1 MEEKEK
7 QLYDKLNCI
16 QSELKAPKSNY
27 NDFGKYSYRSCED
40 ILEAVKPLCKKYR
53 ALLTLTDDI
62 VLIADRVYVKS
73 KAILSDLDDYNTEI
87 EVQAFAREPSDK
99 KGIDSSQVTG
109 TASSYARKY
118 ALNGLFCIDDTKDTD
133 TNEYQKQ
140 TKEVKKEASVK
151 KVEKSVDKLQANITD
166 IEKPMNFG
174 KYKDKTWIEVYT
186 EDKSYLNSLVETCKS
201 EKGKKVYSGLIKQIA
216 DSFISVP
223 DEEIEDIF
231 SMNGDVV
238 NE

>member
-1 MEEKEK
+1 MEELKD
-7 QLYDKLNCI
+7 QLYDKLNFI

-27 NDFGKYSYRSCED
+27 NSFGNYNYRSCED

-62 VLIADRVYVKS
+62 VVIADRVYVKA
-73 KAILSDLDDYNTEI
+73 KAILRDLDDYNIAI
-87 EVQAFAREPSDK
+87 EVQAFAREPLEK
-99 KGIDSSQVTG
+99 KGMDSSQVTG

-118 ALNGLFCIDDTKDTD
+118 ALNGLFNIDDTKDAD

-140 TKEVKKEASVK
+140 TKDENNKQQKKTTK
-151 KVEKSVDKLQANITD
+151 NVDKLKANITD

-174 KYKDKTWIEVYT
+174 KYKEKTWIEVYA
-186 EDKSYLNSLVETCKS
+186 EDKAYLNSLVETCKS
-201 EKGKKVYSGLIKQIA
+201 EKGKKVYSGLIKQIS

-223 DEEIEDIF
+223 DEEIENIF
-231 SMNGDVV
+231 DMNGDVI

>member
-1 MEEKEK
+1 MEDKEK
-7 QLYDKLNCI
+7 QLYDKLI
-16 QSELKAPKSNY
+16 LMQSELKAPKTNY

-62 VLIADRVYVKS
+62 EVIADRVYVKAR
-73 KAILSDLDDYNTEI
+73 AILRDVDDYNTAI
-87 EVQAFAREPSDK
+87 EVQAFAREPSEK
-99 KGIDSSQVTG
+99 KRMDSSQITG

-118 ALNGLFCIDDTKDTD
+118 ALNGLFCIDDTKDVD

-140 TKEVKKEASVK
+140 TKDIKKLEK
-151 KVEKSVDKLQANITD
+151 KVDKPKANITD

-174 KYKDKTWIEVYT
+174 KYKDKTWVEAYV
-186 EDKSYLNSLVETCKS
+186 EDKAYLNNLVETCKS
-201 EKGKKVYSGLIKQIA
+201 DKGKKVYSGLIKQIS
-216 DSFISVP
+216 DSFISVS
-223 DEEIEDIF
+223 DEEVEDIF
-231 SMNGDVV
+231 SMNGDET

>member
-1 MEEKEK
+1 MEDKEK
-7 QLYDKLNCI
+7 QLYDKLI
-16 QSELKAPKSNY
+16 LMQSELKAPKSNY

-62 VLIADRVYVKS
+62 EVIADRVYVKAR
-73 KAILSDLDDYNTEI
+73 AILRDVDDYNTAI
-87 EVQAFAREPSDK
+87 EVQAFAREPSEK
-99 KGIDSSQVTG
+99 KGMDSSQVTG

-118 ALNGLFCIDDTKDTD
+118 ALNGLFCIDDTKDAD

-140 TKEVKKEASVK
+140 TKDIKKLEK
-151 KVEKSVDKLQANITD
+151 KVDKPKANITD

-174 KYKDKTWIEVYT
+174 KYKDKTWVEAYV
-186 EDKSYLNSLVETCKS
+186 EDKAYLNNLVETCKS
-201 EKGKKVYSGLIKQIA
+201 EKGKKVYSGLIKQISE
-216 DSFISVP
+216 SFISVS
-223 DEEIEDIF
+223 DEEVQDIF
-231 SMNGDVV
+231 SMTGDET

>member
-1 MEEKEK
+1 MEELKD
-7 QLYDKLNCI
+7 QLYDKLNFI

-27 NDFGKYSYRSCED
+27 NSFGNYNYRSCED

-62 VLIADRVYVKS
+62 VVIADRVYVKA
-73 KAILSDLDDYNTEI
+73 KAILRDLDDYNIAI
-87 EVQAFAREPSDK
+87 EVQAFAREPLEK
-99 KGIDSSQVTG
+99 KGMDSSQVTG

-118 ALNGLFCIDDTKDTD
+118 ALNGLFNIDDTKDAD

-140 TKEVKKEASVK
+140 TKDIKKLEK
-151 KVEKSVDKLQANITD
+151 KVDKPKANITD

-174 KYKDKTWIEVYT
+174 KYKDKTWVEAYV
-186 EDKSYLNSLVETCKS
+186 EDKAYLNNLVETCKS
-201 EKGKKVYSGLIKQIA
+201 EKGKKVYSGLIKQIS
-216 DSFISVP
+216 DSFISVS
-223 DEEIEDIF
+223 DEEVQDIF
-231 SMNGDVV
+231 SMNGDET

>member
-7 QLYDKLNCI
+7 QLCDKLNCI

-40 ILEAVKPLCKKYR
+40 ILEAVKPLCEKYR
-53 ALLTLTDDI
+53 ALLTLTDNI
-62 VLIADRVYVKS
+62 EVIADRIYVKAR
-73 KAILSDLDDYNTEI
+73 AILRDVDDYNTAI
-87 EVQAFAREPSDK
+87 EVQAFAREPLEK
-99 KGIDSSQVTG
+99 KGMDSSQVTG

-118 ALNGLFCIDDTKDTD
+118 ALNGLFCIDDTKDAD

-151 KVEKSVDKLQANITD
+151 KVENNVDKPQANITD

-174 KYKDKTWIEVYT
+174 KYKDKTWIEAYA
-186 EDKSYLNSLVETCKS
+186 EDKAYLNSLVENCKS
-201 EKGKKVYSGLIKQIA
+201 EKGKKVYSGLIKQIS

-231 SMNGDVV
+231 SMNGDET

>member
-1 MEEKEK
+1 MEELKD
-7 QLYDKLNCI
+7 QLYDKLNFI

-27 NDFGKYSYRSCED
+27 NSFGNYNYRSCED

-62 VLIADRVYVKS
+62 VVIADRVYVKA
-73 KAILSDLDDYNTEI
+73 KAILRDLDDYNIAI
-87 EVQAFAREPSDK
+87 EVQAFAREPLEK
-99 KGIDSSQVTG
+99 KGMDSSQVTG

-118 ALNGLFCIDDTKDTD
+118 ALNGLFNIDDTKDAD

-140 TKEVKKEASVK
+140 TKDENNKQQKKTTK
-151 KVEKSVDKLQANITD
+151 NVDKLKANITD
-166 IEKPMNFG
+166 IEKSMNFG
-174 KYKDKTWIEVYT
+174 KYKEKTWIEVYA
-186 EDKSYLNSLVETCKS
+186 EDKAYLNSLVETCKS
-201 EKGKKVYSGLIKQIA
+201 EKGKKVYSGLIKQIS

-223 DEEIEDIF
+223 DEEIENIF
-231 SMNGDVV
+231 DMNGDVI

>member
-1 MEEKEK
+1 MEELKD
-7 QLYDKLNCI
+7 QLYDKLNFI

-27 NDFGKYSYRSCED
+27 NSFGNYNYRSCED

-62 VLIADRVYVKS
+62 VVIADRVYVKA
-73 KAILSDLDDYNTEI
+73 KAILRDLDDYNIAI
-87 EVQAFAREPSDK
+87 EVQAFAREPLEK
-99 KGIDSSQVTG
+99 KGMDSSQVTG

-118 ALNGLFCIDDTKDTD
+118 ALNGLFNIDDTKDAD

-140 TKEVKKEASVK
+140 TKDENNKQQKKTTK
-151 KVEKSVDKLQANITD
+151 NVDKLKANITD

-174 KYKDKTWIEVYT
+174 KYKEKTWIEVYA
-186 EDKSYLNSLVETCKS
+186 EDKAYLNSLVETCKS
-201 EKGKKVYSGLIKQIA
+201 ENGKKVYSGLIKQIS

-223 DEEIEDIF
+223 DEEIENIF
-231 SMNGDVV
+231 DMNGDVI

>member
-1 MEEKEK
+1 MEELKD
-7 QLYDKLNCI
+7 QLYDKLNFI

-27 NDFGKYSYRSCED
+27 NSFGNYNYRSCED

-62 VLIADRVYVKS
+62 VVIADRVYVKA
-73 KAILSDLDDYNTEI
+73 KAILRDLDDYNIAI
-87 EVQAFAREPSDK
+87 EVQAFAREPLEK
-99 KGIDSSQVTG
+99 KGMDSSQVTG

-118 ALNGLFCIDDTKDTD
+118 ALNGLFNIDDTKDAD

-140 TKEVKKEASVK
+140 TKDENNKQQKKTTK
-151 KVEKSVDKLQANITD
+151 NVDKLKANITD

-174 KYKDKTWIEVYT
+174 KYKEKTWIEVYA
-186 EDKSYLNSLVETCKS
+186 EDKAYLENLVKNCKS
-201 EKGKKVYSGLIKQIA
+201 DEGKKVYSNLIKQVS
-216 DSFISVP
+216 DSFISVS
-223 DEEIEDIF
+223 DEEVQDIF
-231 SMNGDVV
+231 SMNGDET

>member
-1 MEEKEK
+1 MEDKEK
-7 QLYDKLNCI
+7 QLYDKLI
-16 QSELKAPKSNY
+16 LMQSELKAPKSNY

-62 VLIADRVYVKS
+62 EVIADRVYVKAR
-73 KAILSDLDDYNTEI
+73 AILRDVDDYNTAI
-87 EVQAFAREPSDK
+87 EVQAFAREPSEK
-99 KGIDSSQVTG
+99 KGMDSSQVTG

-118 ALNGLFCIDDTKDTD
+118 ALNGLFCIDDTKDAD

-140 TKEVKKEASVK
+140 TKDIKKLEK
-151 KVEKSVDKLQANITD
+151 KVDKPKANITD

-174 KYKDKTWIEVYT
+174 KYKDKTWVEAYV
-186 EDKSYLNSLVETCKS
+186 EDKAYLNNLVETCKS
-201 EKGKKVYSGLIKQIA
+201 EKGKKVYSGLIKQIS
-216 DSFISVP
+216 DSFISVS
-223 DEEIEDIF
+223 DEEVQDIF
-231 SMNGDVV
+231 SMNGDET

>member
-1 MEEKEK
+1 MEELKD
-7 QLYDKLNCI
+7 QLYDKLNFI

-27 NDFGKYSYRSCED
+27 NSFGNYNYRSCED

-62 VLIADRVYVKS
+62 VVIADRVYVKA
-73 KAILSDLDDYNTEI
+73 KAILRDLDDYNIAI
-87 EVQAFAREPSDK
+87 EVQAFAREPLEK
-99 KGIDSSQVTG
+99 KGMDSSQVTG

-118 ALNGLFCIDDTKDTD
+118 ALNGLFNIDDTKDAD

-140 TKEVKKEASVK
+140 TKDENNKQQKKTTK
-151 KVEKSVDKLQANITD
+151 NVDKLKANITD

-174 KYKDKTWIEVYT
+174 KYKEKTWIEVYA
-186 EDKSYLNSLVETCKS
+186 EDKAYLENLVNNCKS
-201 EKGKKVYSGLIKQIA
+201 DEGKKVYSNLIKQVS
-216 DSFISVP
+216 DSFISVS
-223 DEEIEDIF
+223 DEEIENIF
-231 SMNGDVV
+231 DMNGDVI